1 MPSSR
6 AMLVFAVLAFGYF
19 LSTVMRG
26 VTGTLAPVLTQE
38 LSLSA
43 GQLGLLAGV
52 YFFGFAGM
60 QLPLGRWL
68 DRLGPRDVLMVL
80 LVLAV
85 GSCLA
90 FAFAQG
96 FWSLLFARFLGGIGV
111 SACLMAPL
119 TGYRTWFEPHTQ
131 LRSNAWML
139 MAGSFGLLFA
149 TVPVQ
154 WALPLIGWRMVF
166 VVLAGLFLLAM
177 LGVWWRVPVW
187 HNRSSAS
194 AVTKTSFAEDYRF
207 IWHHAYF
214 WRLAPLALVNY
225 GGVIA
230 IQTLWAGP
238 WMTRVA
244 RYSPIQAANGLF
256 AINLVTLIVFWLW
269 GVVNPILTR
278 RRISA
283 DRLIICGLPLSWM
296 ALILISALGAHAGWW
311 AFALFC
317 GFATVISL
325 SQPALGLTVPP
336 HQAGRMMTAFNLLL
350 FVGAFFWQW
359 GIGGLI
365 DVLKT
370 QAWGEM
376 NAYRAVFGWVALC
389 NVLAYAWFA
398 YGTVRARRLRHL

>member
-1 MPSSR
+1 M
-6 AMLVFAVLAFGYF
+6 VIFAVLAFGYF

-166 VVLAGLFLLAM
+166 VGLAGLFLLAM

-194 AVTKTSFAEDYRF
+194 AVKKTSFAEDYRF

-244 RYSPIQAANGLF
+244 GYSPAQAANGLF
-256 AINLVTLIVFWLW
+256 AINLTTLIVFWLW

-296 ALILISALGAHAGWW
+296 ALMLISALGAHAGW
-311 AFALFC
+311 
-317 GFATVISL
+317 
-325 SQPALGLTVPP
+325 
-336 HQAGRMMTAFNLLL
+336 
-350 FVGAFFWQW
+350 
-359 GIGGLI
+359 
-365 DVLKT
+365 
-370 QAWGEM
+370 
-376 NAYRAVFGWVALC
+376 
-389 NVLAYAWFA
+389 
-398 YGTVRARRLRHL
+398 